1 MRGFFLCYAV
11 FCAGGVSGCAD
22 SIARRVVR
30 APNAAWADRLPLQT
44 TVPLMLDAT
53 ASEVVRVRRIPV
65 ASGAVSLRAVIVEPS
80 DVPWQPVTV
89 RNEPQWTPAWP
100 LAKRPMA
107 HRQEVQ
113 KQQPLATVL
122 ILHGLNGSSEWTA
135 AHAACLTNAGFR
147 CVLIDLRGHGESTG
161 DTVSFG
167 KFEAAD
173 IREALTRLHAD
184 GTISG
189 PLILMG
195 CSLGGSVALMAACEP
210 TPVAA
215 VIAIAPFAH
224 VADVAPHFAHRFAG
238 WLTWLVT
245 DGLTRNTIAAMGRL
259 GGFDPMTDS
268 PLAWAPRVHVPV
280 LLIHGADDDLV
291 PAEQSAQL
299 AQALGGEVTRVV
311 IPGQEHIATVLEPG
325 LTLPTILPW
334 LEQHFV
340 PASFRAVDGPLEGWP
355 GNAASAQQSLSAT
368 WAWRATPADHT
379 ATWPRPAGERNVRT
393 WARLPLAWLGH
404 DVTYD
409 LGSIDGADETW
420 CGPLRLGGH
429 PAIPDGFPPLFRR
442 YTIPGWLTTP
452 TVELTIHLTTTKDG
466 GGIRWAT
473 GGTALLRLSPD
484 RSPDRSSKSEDERE
498 RQPQN
503 RFKHQQPITPSPP

>member
-1 MRGFFLCYAV
+1 MRRFLFGCAV
-11 FCAGGVSGCAD
+11 FCAVGVSGCAD

-44 TVPLMLDAT
+44 TIPLMLDAT

-80 DVPWQPVTV
+80 DVPWQPVTI
-89 RNEPQWTPAWP
+89 RNEPQWTPAWS
-100 LAKRPMA
+100 LN
-107 HRQEVQ
+107 HRQAVQ
-113 KQQPLATVL
+113 RHVPLATVL

-135 AHAACLTNAGFR
+135 AHAAAAHAACLANAGFR

-195 CSLGGSVALMAACEP
+195 CSLGGSVALMAASEP

-215 VIAIAPFAH
+215 VIAIAPFAQ

-259 GGFDPMTDS
+259 GGFDPVSDS
-268 PLAWAPRVHVPV
+268 PLAWAPRVQVPV

-291 PAEQSAQL
+291 PPEQSTQL
-299 AQALGGEVTRVV
+299 AKALGGEVTRVV
-311 IPGQEHIATVLEPG
+311 IQGQEHIATVLEPG
-325 LTLPTILPW
+325 LTMPTILPW
-334 LEQHFV
+334 LEQRFV
-340 PASFRAVDGPLEGWP
+340 RASFRAVVGPLAGWP
-355 GNAASAQQSLSAT
+355 GDGASASQPLSAT
-368 WAWRATPADHT
+368 WAWRATPADRT
-379 ATWPRPAGERNVRT
+379 ATWPRPPGERNVRT

-404 DVTYD
+404 DLTYD

-420 CGPLRLGGH
+420 CGPLRLGGY
-429 PAIPDGFPPLFRR
+429 PAIPDSFPPLFRR

-452 TVELTIHLTTTKDG
+452 TVELTIHITTTKDG

-473 GGTALLRLSPD
+473 GGTALLRLSSQLPSD
-484 RSPDRSSKSEDERE
+484 RSPGRAAGRAAYRSSNREDERE
-498 RQPQN
+498 SQP
-503 RFKHQQPITPSPP
+503 

>member
-1 MRGFFLCYAV
+1 MRGFFLGFAV
-11 FCAGGVSGCAD
+11 LCAVGVSGCSE

-65 ASGAVSLRAVIVEPS
+65 ASGAVSLRAVIIEPS
-80 DVPWQPVTV
+80 DVPWQPVTI

-100 LAKRPMA
+100 LT
-107 HRQEVQ
+107 HRQKAQRQV
-113 KQQPLATVL
+113 PLATVL

-135 AHAACLTNAGFR
+135 AHAACLANAGFR

-173 IREALTRLHAD
+173 IREALTRLQAD

-215 VIAIAPFAH
+215 VSVAAVPVAAVIAIAPFAH
-224 VADVAPHFAHRFAG
+224 VGDVAPHFAHRFAG
-238 WLTWLVT
+238 WWTWLVT

-259 GGFDPMTDS
+259 GGFDPLADS
-268 PLAWAPRVHVPV
+268 PLAWAPRVQVPV

-325 LTLPTILPW
+325 LTMPTILPW

-340 PASFRAVDGPLEGWP
+340 PASYSKIGRAHV
-355 GNAASAQQSLSAT
+355 
-368 WAWRATPADHT
+368 
-379 ATWPRPAGERNVRT
+379 
-393 WARLPLAWLGH
+393 
-404 DVTYD
+404 
-409 LGSIDGADETW
+409 
-420 CGPLRLGGH
+420 
-429 PAIPDGFPPLFRR
+429 
-442 YTIPGWLTTP
+442 
-452 TVELTIHLTTTKDG
+452 
-466 GGIRWAT
+466 
-473 GGTALLRLSPD
+473 
-484 RSPDRSSKSEDERE
+484 
-498 RQPQN
+498 
-503 RFKHQQPITPSPP
+503 